1 MPSKQRFYEKLCFF
15 IASLIASFAI
25 VLSLQ
30 PNMVA
35 LDGTHSQSI
44 EMSEND
50 LSQDQAFR
58 EFTNA
63 FFVNEVS
70 SNTLGLH
77 YTLENPESY
86 NITDVEITLGDFST
100 DTDTLLASIENYENQ
115 IASFDYDQLSAENQL
130 TYDIL
135 LHYFSTE
142 KDFSKYLV
150 YEEPLKPYIGLH
162 SQLPVLLSEYPLQTE
177 EDIIIYL
184 QLLETIPDYFDSLM
198 KFEEE
203 KSHSGLFMSN
213 DRLEQV
219 LSECNVFIS
228 METNYMLS
236 TFESRISTIPDITPE
251 HLTHYIDQN
260 QAVVR
265 DFVIPAYQDL
275 MDSLESLTGTGNNTQ
290 GLCYYEGGLP
300 FYSMLAQTSI
310 GTSRT
315 IPEISDLIE
324 AQLLSDMEAIQS
336 ALADLESHPDYNFD
350 TDINE
355 FVYADR
361 SPEEILD
368 ILQTRMEFT
377 FPPAADVTASIKEV
391 PSELEG
397 VLSPAFYLIP
407 AIDNPTENTIYLNPA
422 QMTDPLTLYTTLAHE
437 GYPGHLYQT
446 TYYTTKNPD
455 PLRSLLDFGG
465 YVEGWATYT
474 EMTSYYLSDLPSE
487 LAKLYQSNASL
498 SLGLYARADIG
509 IHYEGWT
516 LEDTSHFFQ
525 TYGISDIASI
535 KAIYDLVIATPTNY
549 LKYYVGYLEIL
560 ELKKE
565 CISTWGEDFSQ
576 IRFHTELLEIGPA
589 PFDIIRN
596 QLLDK

>member
-1 MPSKQRFYEKLCFF
+1 MPFKQRFYEKLCFF
-15 IASLIASFAI
+15 IVSICATFAI
-25 VLSLQ
+25 VISLQ
-30 PNMVA
+30 PN
-35 LDGTHSQSI
+35 LLTPYSTPPQST
-44 EMSEND
+44 EVSNNN
-50 LSQDQAFR
+50 LSHDQAFR

-86 NITDVEITLGDFST
+86 NITDAEITLGDFST
-100 DTDTLLASIENYENQ
+100 EPDALLASIENYENQ
-115 IASFDYDQLSAENQL
+115 IASFDYDHLSTANQL

-142 KDFSKYLV
+142 KDLAKYLL
-150 YEEPLKPYIGLH
+150 YNEPLKPYIGLH

-198 KFEEE
+198 EFEEA
-203 KSHSGLFMSN
+203 KAHSGLFMSN
-213 DRLEQV
+213 ERLEEV
-219 LSECNVFIS
+219 LKECNVFIS
-228 METNYMLS
+228 METNYMLT
-236 TFESRISTIPDITPE
+236 TFESRISTIPDIDSD
-251 HLTHYIDQN
+251 HLTQYIDEN
-260 QAVVR
+260 RAVVT
-265 DFVIPAYQDL
+265 DCVISAYQDL
-275 MDSLESLTGTGNNTQ
+275 MTSLESLAGAGNNTQ

-300 FYSMLAQTSI
+300 FYSLLAQTSI
-310 GTSRT
+310 GTARP

-324 AQLLSDMEAIQS
+324 NQLLTDMESIQS
-336 ALADLESHPDYNFD
+336 SLADLESHPDYSFD
-350 TDINE
+350 ADISE
-355 FVYADR
+355 FVYSD
-361 SPEEILD
+361 STPEEILD
-368 ILQTRMEFT
+368 ILQNRMEFT
-377 FPPAADVTASIKEV
+377 FPPAADVTTSIKEV
-391 PSELEG
+391 PPDLEG
-397 VLSPAFYLIP
+397 VISPAFYLIP
-407 AIDNPTENTIYLNPA
+407 AIDNPTENTIYLNPS

-487 LAKLYQSNASL
+487 LAKLYQANASL

-509 IHYEGWT
+509 IHYEGWS

-535 KAIYDLVIATPTNY
+535 EAIYDLVIATPTNY

-565 CISTWGEDFSQ
+565 CISNWGEDFSQ
-576 IRFHTELLEIGPA
+576 IRFHTELLDIGPA

-596 QLLDK
+596 QMVHN